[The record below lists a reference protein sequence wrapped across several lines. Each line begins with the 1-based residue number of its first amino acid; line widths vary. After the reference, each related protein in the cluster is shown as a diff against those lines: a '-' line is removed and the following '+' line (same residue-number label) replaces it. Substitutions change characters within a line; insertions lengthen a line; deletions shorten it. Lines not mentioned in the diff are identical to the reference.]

1 VNDDIARD
9 FIAASRRFLVEEY
22 PRKIDAALAHLDG
35 DDLWWRPNPASNSVG
50 NLILHL
56 AGNVRQWVV
65 HGLGGR
71 PDVRERA
78 AEFGRTGGMDAGE
91 VMGELRRSVA
101 DADAVLADL
110 DPAALRRGFEIQ
122 GLEVRGLDALYHVVE
137 HFSMHTGQILYLV
150 KLRSGRGLDFY
161 QVDDRGR
168 VVDTHW

>member
-1 VNDDIARD
+1 VSDTVARD
-9 FIAASRRFLVEEY
+9 FLAASRRFLVDEY
-22 PRKIDAALAHLDG
+22 PRKIDAALAHLDE

-71 PDVRERA
+71 RDVRERS
-78 AEFGRTGGMDAGE
+78 AEFQRTGGMNADE
-91 VMGELRRSVA
+91 VMSELRRAVA
-101 DADAVLADL
+101 DADAVLAGL
-110 DPAALRRGFEIQ
+110 DPELLRSTFDIQ
-122 GLEVRGLDALYHVVE
+122 GLRVNGLDALYHVVE

-150 KLRSGRGLDFY
+150 KLRSGQGLDFY
-161 QVDDRGR
+161 EVDDRGR